1 LPPLT
6 LTITSPIDGAE
17 LHSSP
22 VTVTGSVSL
31 DADVTV
37 NGVQATVVD
46 STYSAEIDLSE
57 GPNTITVTAVD
68 ISNRTETADIQVTL
82 TYLPPTAGIS
92 ADPETVLAGE
102 SSTLSWTSTYADTA
116 IIDQGIGSVPVNG
129 TITVSPADTTIYTI
143 MVTGPGG
150 TATAGVTVNVTH
162 PVPAVS
168 ISADPG
174 TIFAGESSTLTW
186 TSTNADTCVIEP
198 GIGSVALNGTATV
211 SPTETTNY
219 TITATGPG
227 GTVTNSVTVTVTP
240 QITLTI
246 TSPINGLTINRPDVM
261 VQGTVI
267 NTNGHE
273 TGVTVNGIVAMVYG
287 DQFVANH
294 VPLQEGENT
303 ITATATDTVGNTAS
317 DSVTVNVEASG
328 DYITITALPES
339 GVSPLETRLSI
350 DGSFSFTASSLSVI
364 NPGDVEFL
372 ESSPDEYL
380 ASLTGEG
387 IYYFTVQVT
396 DAESNVHTDTV
407 AVVVLDQA
415 QLDQLLKAKWDGM
428 RQALIDGNIESAA
441 AYFKSDRMTAYSDF
455 FQSIPNDQISNVI
468 PGQDKMELVEMLEGK
483 AQYVT
488 EIDIVVDGV
497 PTTASSYVI
506 FTQDVNGLWKVSFF

>member
-1 LPPLT
+1 LPALI
-6 LTITSPIDGAE
+6 LTITSPEDEAE
-17 LHSSP
+17 FHSSP
-22 VTVTGSVSL
+22 VAVTGTVNL

-37 NGVQATVVD
+37 NGIQAIVVD
-46 STYSAEIDLSE
+46 NSYSAEIDLTE

-82 TYLPPTAGIS
+82 TYLPPTTGIS
-92 ADPETVLAGE
+92 ADPEAILAGE
-102 SSTLSWTSTYADTA
+102 SSILSWTSTYADTA
-116 IIDQGIGSVPVNG
+116 VIDQGIGSVPVNG
-129 TITVSPADTTIYTI
+129 TITVSPAETTIYTI

-150 TATAGVTVNVTH
+150 TATTGVTVNVTH

-211 SPTETTNY
+211 SPTETTTY

-227 GTVTNSVTVTVTP
+227 GTATDSVTIAH

-261 VQGTVI
+261 VNGTI
-267 NTNGHE
+267 TNTGGYE

-287 DQFVANH
+287 NQFVANH

-303 ITATATDTVGNTAS
+303 ITATATDTAGNTAS

-328 DYITITALPES
+328 NYITITALPES
-339 GVSPLETRLSI
+339 GISPLETRLSI
-350 DGSFSFTASSLSVI
+350 DGSFSFTASSLSVV

-380 ASLTGEG
+380 ASITGEG

-415 QLDQLLKAKWDGM
+415 VLDQLLKTKWDGM
-428 RQALIDGNIESAA
+428 KNALTNGNIEGALTYFHESSKEEYQEVFNFLTDRIPDIAA
-441 AYFKSDRMTAYSDF
+441 GMREIQLIYLVDKVAKYRIKKEEEVQGQTFDITYYIYFIKD
-455 FQSIPNDQISNVI
+455 
-468 PGQDKMELVEMLEGK
+468 L
-483 AQYVT
+483 
-488 EIDIVVDGV
+488 
-497 PTTASSYVI
+497 
-506 FTQDVNGLWKVSFF
+506 NGLWHIESF